1 MAEPGDR
8 VKAMT
13 NDGSFE
19 GILMPGSNNSVFI
32 KLDSGYNIGI
42 DSKKI
47 SSLKVLGIA
56 MKKKGEVKQVKKK
69 NNLPSI
75 AILVPPSTPPVHSFF
90 FPNLFPLM
98 HSNR

>member
-47 SSLKVLGIA
+47 SSLKVLGRG
-56 MKKKGEVKQVKKK
+56 MKKKDEVKQVKKK

-75 AILVPPSTPPVHSFF
+75 AILHTGGTIASKVDYRTGGVSAGYSA
-90 FPNLFPLM
+90 
-98 HSNR
+98 